1 MNDNRRI
8 HRIEREIQQLI
19 SGYVLTHLRDQTF
32 GFVSVNRVTVS
43 RDLRT
48 GKVYISAFGDNADI
62 VANVRLLQEHA
73 PELQGHINQNL
84 RMKFCPRLTFYVDE
98 LSERLMRI
106 ESELAGLKKDG
117 DGHGSLPK
125 PDVGEDA

>member
-117 DGHGSLPK
+117 DGRGSLPG